1 MSFITKFI
9 SNIINTQKMN
19 WNKLETP
26 EKLQE
31 IIKNSDAIPVLIFKH
46 STRCS
51 ISSMALSRFER
62 QWNQEKVGKVEP
74 YYLDLIQYR
83 NVSNLI
89 AQELDIQHESPQVL
103 LIENGKCTYHA
114 SHSAIYFDDLVGQV
128 NA

>member
-31 IIKNSDAIPVLIFKH
+31 IIKNSDATPVLIFKH

>member
-1 MSFITKFI
+1 MNLVTKFI
-9 SNIINTQKMN
+9 SKLFNEQVMN

-26 EKLQE
+26 ETLQK
-31 IIKNSDAIPVLIFKH
+31 IIKNSDTTPVLIFKH

-62 QWNQEKVGKVEP
+62 QWNQEKMGNVEP

-83 NVSNLI
+83 NISNLI
-89 AQELDIQHESPQVL
+89 ADELGINHESPQIL
-103 LIENGKCTYHA
+103 LVENGKCTYHA
-114 SHSAIYFDDLVGQV
+114 SHSAIYFDDLVLKA

>member
-1 MSFITKFI
+1 
-9 SNIINTQKMN
+9 MN

-31 IIKNSDAIPVLIFKH
+31 IIQNSDSTPVLIFKH

-62 QWNQEKVGKVEP
+62 QWNQEKMGKVHP

-83 NVSNLI
+83 NISNLI
-89 AQELDIQHESPQVL
+89 AEKLDINHESPQIL
-103 LIENGKCTYHA
+103 LVKNRKCIYNA
-114 SHSAIYFDDLVGQV
+114 SHSAIYFDELVGKT
-128 NA
+128 A